1 MINRQPDQKTLR
13 LVEWMTVLI
22 QPEFLRDLWSRHAD
36 ALAAELKPIT
46 LSSSAMTFEDRVYQ
60 MGVINLSPDSSYR
73 ESICLSVEQSL
84 YRARR
89 MIVEGASLIDVGA
102 ESTGAV
108 ARRVGAAEQQSML
121 MPVLDALVQDSIPVS
136 VETYHQDTA
145 EAVLDR
151 GAAVINLTG
160 RPADSAFYRAIAKK
174 HAGVIICYTA
184 GKDSREDVD
193 LPSRDELVAA
203 QLQYFRD
210 QLDLALSA
218 GVHAIWLDPGF
229 GFYNRL
235 PDGPARVRYQIESTL
250 QAFRFRV
257 LGWPVCVTLASP
269 VAMFR
274 EEVRSAETCFATL
287 AVLAKAN
294 LLRSHEVARVQPVI
308 ESLSG

>member
-1 MINRQPDQKTLR
+1 
-13 LVEWMTVLI
+13 MTALI
-22 QPEFLRDLWSRHAD
+22 QAEFLRDLWSRHAD
-36 ALAAELKPIT
+36 ALAAEVKPLRLPSCA
-46 LSSSAMTFEDRVYQ
+46 LSFEDRAYQ
-60 MGVINLSPDSSYR
+60 LGVINLSPDSSYR
-73 ESICLSVEQSL
+73 ESICLSVEQAL

-89 MIVEGASLIDVGA
+89 MRIEGASLIDIGA

-121 MPVLDALVQDSIPVS
+121 LPVLNALVKDDIPVS
-136 VETYHQDTA
+136 IETYHLDTA

-151 GAAVINLTG
+151 GADVINLTG
-160 RPADSAFYRAIAKK
+160 RPSDAALYRAIARKK
-174 HAGVIICYTA
+174 AGVIICYTA
-184 GKDSREDVD
+184 GKDAREDVA
-193 LPSRDELVAA
+193 LPTRDELVTA

-218 GVHAIWLDPGF
+218 GVEAIWVDPGF

-235 PDGPARVRYQIESTL
+235 PDGPARISYQIESTL

-269 VAMFR
+269 VSMFR

-294 LLRSHEVARVQPVI
+294 LIRSHEVARVQPVI
-308 ESLSG
+308 EAANGHAQS

>member
-1 MINRQPDQKTLR
+1 
-13 LVEWMTVLI
+13 MTDLI
-22 QPEFLRDLWSRHAD
+22 QPEHLRDLWSRHAD
-36 ALAAELKPIT
+36 ALAAEVKPLT
-46 LSSSAMTFEDRVYQ
+46 LPSSCLTFEDRAYQ

-89 MIVEGASLIDVGA
+89 MQVEGASLIDVGA

-108 ARRVGAAEQQSML
+108 AKRVDAAEQQSML
-121 MPVLDALVQDSIPVS
+121 MPVLDALIDDEIPVS
-136 VETYHQDTA
+136 IETYHLDTA

-151 GAAVINLTG
+151 GADVINLTG
-160 RPADSAFYRAIAKK
+160 RPANAALYRAIAKK
-174 HAGVIICYTA
+174 KAGVIICYTA
-184 GKDSREDVD
+184 GKDAREDVA
-193 LPSRDELVAA
+193 LPTRDELVAA
-203 QLQYFRD
+203 QLHYFRD

-218 GVHAIWLDPGF
+218 GVEAIWVDPGF

-235 PDGPARVRYQIESTL
+235 PDGPARVSYQIESTL

-269 VAMFR
+269 VSMFR

-294 LLRSHEVARVQPVI
+294 LIRSHEVARVQPVI
-308 ESLSG
+308 EASLAHSPS